1 MKSLFR
7 FRLVVSTACIVVL
20 MHLVSSCVSGISVTV
35 SKPSIIDIGDA
46 KTVTVLPFLYGKEG
60 AAEDPLD
67 VLFEGYAKY
76 HSTFKWNSS
85 IRKDLSEQL
94 GEAIAETAHDSA
106 GLEIIESGIVKAM
119 IKSPEPPSVEAARQK
134 SGKLKRPQ
142 APKVSRPGAAAGDT
156 ADAGDASAANPV
168 AAQAENAEAEDLTFF
183 QKLAL
188 KMGESAFKK
197 KDDPDPN
204 FNEVWLR
211 AAEFADLAVL
221 GKVHRNLYWVQDYTR
236 ESRDDNAKTIILP
249 VTKKT
254 FELEYTLWVYRL
266 SDGAVLGS
274 ADFKQTVVSE
284 KEGAGSYL
292 KVDSDSDMMKAAI
305 DASMKDVSRLFA
317 SYSVRERRVPAKDS
331 TKNPRIAEA
340 VKLAKK
346 GEYRAALKL
355 CDAVYAETEL
365 FAAGYNAA
373 LFAELSGDL
382 EGAADRME
390 KLDSTAGT
398 EDTARE
404 LERLR
409 LRLAEAARLK

>member
-1 MKSLFR
+1 
-7 FRLVVSTACIVVL
+7 
-20 MHLVSSCVSGISVTV
+20 MHLVSSCVSGIPVSV
-35 SKPSIIDIGDA
+35 SKPSLIDIGDA

-60 AAEDPLD
+60 LAEDPLD

-76 HSTFKWNSS
+76 HSTYKWNSS
-85 IRKDLSEQL
+85 LRRDLSEQL
-94 GEAIAETAHDSA
+94 CVAIGKTASENA
-106 GLEIIESGIVKAM
+106 SLQILEGEIIKTM
-119 IKSPEPPSVEAARQK
+119 IKSPEPPSVENARQK
-134 SGKLKRPQ
+134 NGKLKRPA
-142 APKVSRPGAAAGDT
+142 APKVSRPDAKQEGAAGET
-156 ADAGDASAANPV
+156 EASNPV
-168 AAQAENAEAEDLTFF
+168 AEQAASSEAEAEDLTFF

-188 KMGESAFKK
+188 KMGESAFKTK

-221 GKVHRNLYWVQDYTR
+221 GKVTRNSFWMEDFTR
-236 ESRDDNAKTIILP
+236 EGRDDNAKTIIIP

-274 ADFKQTVVSE
+274 ADFKQEIVSE
-284 KEGAGSYL
+284 KEGSGSYM
-292 KVDSDSDMMKAAI
+292 KVDSDSDMTKAAI
-305 DASMKDVSRLFA
+305 DATMPAVSRLFS
-317 SYSVRERRVPAKDS
+317 SYTVRERRVLAKDP
-331 TKNPRIAEA
+331 TKNARIAEA

-355 CDAVYAETEL
+355 CEAVYAETEL
-365 FAAGYNAA
+365 YAAGYNAA
-373 LFAELSGDL
+373 LFAELSGDI
-382 EGAADRME
+382 EGAVDRME

-404 LERLR
+404 LARLR
-409 LRLAEAARLK
+409 VRLAETERL